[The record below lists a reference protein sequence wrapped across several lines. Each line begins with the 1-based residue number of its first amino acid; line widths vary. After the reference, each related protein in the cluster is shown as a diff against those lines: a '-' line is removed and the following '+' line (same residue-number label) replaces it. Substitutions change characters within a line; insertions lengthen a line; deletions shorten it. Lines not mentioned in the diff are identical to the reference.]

1 MAGIGFELKKIFKNN
16 SGILNSLKG
25 YSVTAAVTEG
35 PMLLTI
41 LMMFVMRYML
51 RGGGATYRE
60 QEIFLFTVTYVMI
73 FSLIFSNTMLMFLDR
88 YISDCVY
95 KQKQKNIMAS
105 FYAST
110 FFLLVIGGTIAFVYL
125 LTIPMNWWYRVAAL
139 IQFSSMMIMWLQIS
153 YLSVLK
159 QYTFVLIGFGAGTI
173 VSIITAGILM
183 YLGFDLLLSALWGVA
198 IGFVVMLFLF
208 MVQMLAHYP
217 IGDFNLF
224 VCFSALDEHKILAP
238 TGFFM
243 GLGLYGHN
251 FVLWGSEFRNH
262 VFPTGVY
269 CMKYDIP
276 VFFATLA
283 ITPLLVQFVVSL
295 ETNFSRRNRVYFDT
309 ILYGGRLDD
318 IKAAKK
324 EMEVTLYRELAH
336 MLEVQLIFTII
347 AVTLFGNV
355 LNRLGLD
362 TEMIGIYRVLCFG
375 YCFYGVFKSFTIIL
389 LYFDD
394 KIGACIGSILF
405 AVSSILFTVVTLYT
419 GIDTWGMGFLVASV
433 GASAYVLIRLYLYL
447 KKLEYHVFC
456 KQQLFQS
463 DEKGIFALLEERIK
477 RFEKD
482 FKQRSKENAKSE

>member
-16 SGILNSLKG
+16 GGIFNSLKG

-41 LMMFVMRYML
+41 LMLFVMRYML
-51 RGGGATYRE
+51 TQFGASYRE

-73 FSLIFSNTMLMFLDR
+73 FSMIFSNAMLMFLDR

-95 KQKQKNIMAS
+95 KQKTKNIMAS

-110 FFLLVIGGTIAFVYL
+110 FFLLIIGGTIAFIYL
-125 LTIPMNWWYRVAAL
+125 LTIPMSWWYRIAAL

-159 QYTFVLIGFGAGTI
+159 QYTFVLIGFLSGTVMSI
-173 VSIITAGILM
+173 VTAGLLM

-198 IGFVVMLFLF
+198 LGFVVMLFLF

-217 IGDFNLF
+217 VGDFNLF
-224 VCFSALDEHKILAP
+224 VCFSALDEHKILIP

-243 GLGLYGHN
+243 GLGLFAHN
-251 FVLWGSEFRNH
+251 FVIWCSEFRNH

-269 CMKYDIP
+269 CSKYDVP
-276 VFFATLA
+276 VFFATLV

-309 ILYGGRLDD
+309 ILYGGRLED

-347 AVTLFGNV
+347 AVTLLGNI

-394 KIGACIGSILF
+394 KIGACIASILF
-405 AVSSILFTVVTLYT
+405 VVCSTVFTIVTLYT
-419 GIDTWGMGFLVASV
+419 GISTWGVGFLAAAVVSSV
-433 GASAYVLIRLYLYL
+433 YALVRLYFYL

-456 KQQLFQS
+456 KQQMFRS
-463 DEKGIFALLEERIK
+463 DEKGIFTLLEERIK
-477 RFEKD
+477 KFERD
-482 FKQRSKENAKSE
+482 FKQRSKESAKSE